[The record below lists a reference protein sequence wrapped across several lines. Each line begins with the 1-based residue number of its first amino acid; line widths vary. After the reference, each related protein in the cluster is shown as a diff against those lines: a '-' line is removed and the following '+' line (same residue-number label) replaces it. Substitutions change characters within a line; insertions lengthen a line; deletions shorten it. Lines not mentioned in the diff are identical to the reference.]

1 MNIFDVAAIFQ
12 RIFSNSL
19 QQLVSESREI
29 GITFGRNYSN
39 ISHKQIIVEKHKK
52 LLIMLIRKESMSL
65 FQPQLMNF
73 SMEKIDFIIS
83 IYLLF
88 TGLLHKQIDQQNIN
102 IFKLILPVYKK

>member
-1 MNIFDVAAIFQ
+1 MNIFNVAAIFQ

-29 GITFGRNYSN
+29 GRNYSN
-39 ISHKQIIVEKHKK
+39 ISRTQIIVEKHKK

-73 SMEKIDFIIS
+73 SKEKIDFIIS

-88 TGLLHKQIDQQNIN
+88 TGLLHKQTYSTG
-102 IFKLILPVYKK
+102 V